1 MAPQDGNR
9 RGQAQSPITVAQSLY
24 GLVVAAVRRGT
35 RDISL
40 TAASTL
46 ATLDAGPRRI
56 TELAVIEGVAQPS
69 MTILVN
75 RLEQSGLVERRRDPG
90 DQRVVLVALTD
101 AGRDYRLQ
109 RRRSWAEEFFR
120 LIEKLPEDELAALLA
135 AGPAIEH
142 LRQLDAEQKLHG
154 PAAQA
159 RRAP

>member
-1 MAPQDGNR
+1 MASPNGKK
-9 RGQAQSPITVAQSLY
+9 RGQSQSPITVAQSLY
-24 GLVVAAVRRGT
+24 ELLAAVVRRDT
-35 RDISL
+35 REISL

-56 TELAVIEGVAQPS
+56 TELAVIQGVSQPS

-75 RLEQSGLVERRRDPG
+75 RLEQSALVERRRDPS

-109 RRRSWAEEFFR
+109 RRRSWAEEFFQ

-135 AGPAIEH
+135 AGTAIEH
-142 LRQLDAEQKLHG
+142 LRQLDAQANVQG
-154 PAAQA
+154 PPTQERQA
-159 RRAP
+159 P